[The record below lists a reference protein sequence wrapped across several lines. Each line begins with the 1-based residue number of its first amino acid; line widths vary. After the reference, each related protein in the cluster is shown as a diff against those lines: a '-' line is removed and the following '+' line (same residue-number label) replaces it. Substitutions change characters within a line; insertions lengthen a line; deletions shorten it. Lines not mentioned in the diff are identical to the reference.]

1 LGSFKVDK
9 EIYQG
14 KIDEIKKKYLPN
26 LKQSLEKEEAGV
38 NLAKAAISC
47 IKHDKP
53 FPNDLLK
60 KFKKLEKYGQSNNS
74 MIKETHK
81 KRSSNQESMETP
93 NINLMLPKLES
104 ALQVYKEEAKHKKEM
119 INVINGKWKSNMEYL
134 DEIKDEL
141 EDKLNNN

>member
-1 LGSFKVDK
+1 MGSFKVDK

-53 FPNDLLK
+53 IPNDLLK

-104 ALQVYKEEAKHKKEM
+104 ALRDYRAEAKQIKEM
-119 INVINGKWKSNMEYL
+119 IDVINGKRNANMEFMEYM
-134 DEIKDEL
+134 KDY
-141 EDKLNNN
+141 